1 MIYRN
6 SELRLD
12 QIVTYLNEEKI
23 NLSPI
28 FQRGHV
34 WGLKIRQKLLQN
46 IVKGKPIPAIFLYK
60 QATGSKYTYNILD
73 GKQRL
78 ESIILFVSNE
88 RPDLS
93 IPNWKR
99 YFSGEKQRKEA
110 SFTIELSDGEKAFA
124 ELDEA
129 KIRDLREYAIPTI
142 EITLDDE
149 STLDD
154 MISLFVDINQ
164 QGVRVNRFD
173 IVKAMGRNDVLLADV
188 FDLVAI
194 KQMRGED
201 IFYRTRRTPF
211 TNILKMM
218 NVIKKISDPRAQVDR
233 MWELLLEI
241 VLFAR
246 TNKHKKPVEIL
257 KGFISKPDKPS
268 PRLTAAETQRL
279 RKVFKFLGKAYG
291 DTALADTPMAT
302 EQAHFYSMVTSIIGS
317 DLLTQYGAE
326 ILAQR
331 LALFGQILDGK
342 TSLPNEH
349 PADVAITK
357 YRQIVSA
364 KTTDVGRREER
375 QKQLIAAVAALGGS
389 VNQQQMSFAE
399 STQ

>member
-12 QIVTYLNEEKI
+12 QIVTYLNEQKI

-34 WGLKIRQKLLQN
+34 WGLKIRQKLVQN

-78 ESIILFVSNE
+78 ESIILFVSNDRE
-88 RPDLS
+88 DLA
-93 IPNWKR
+93 IRNWKQ
-99 YFSGEKQRKEA
+99 YFSGEKQRNEA
-110 SFTIELSDGEKAFA
+110 SFAIELSDGQKTFA

-129 KIRDLREYAIPTI
+129 KVRDLREYAIPTI

-164 QGVRVNRFD
+164 QGVKVNRFD
-173 IVKAMGRNDVLLADV
+173 IVKAMGRNDQLLTDV

-211 TNILKMM
+211 TNILKTM
-218 NVIKKISDPRAQVDR
+218 NVINKISDPRGQVDR

-241 VLFAR
+241 VLFGR
-246 TNKHKKPVEIL
+246 TRKHRKPVEIL
-257 KGFISKPDKPS
+257 KNFISKPDKPS
-268 PRLTAAETQRL
+268 PRLTAAEAQRL
-279 RKVFKFLGKAYG
+279 RKVFKFFGQAY
-291 DTALADTPMAT
+291 DSTTLASTRMAT
-302 EQAHFYSMVTSIIGS
+302 EQTHFYSMVTAVIGG
-317 DLLTQYGAE
+317 DLLHHYDAE
-326 ILAQR
+326 TLMQR
-331 LALFGQILDGK
+331 LASFGQILEGQRLQCRMS
-342 TSLPNEH
+342 TLRMLQSLSISKFHRPRLLMW
-349 PADVAITK
+349 D
-357 YRQIVSA
+357 
-364 KTTDVGRREER
+364 EER
-375 QKQLIAAVAALGGS
+375 NDRSNLSQR
-389 VNQQQMSFAE
+389 
-399 STQ
+399 